1 MTSTLEP
8 ARTAPADL
16 ADRLAAL
23 ARESVQELTPHSE
36 GTNIG
41 SWIGFKHVGYLLEE
55 AVLAHLRDAGLG
67 ARHLYDEHGL
77 CVEVVDTDLRILHG
91 MHLDDR
97 VRVRVRPTVPD
108 AGPLRFALVAAVRD
122 ADGRERRLATGTLEV
137 VLRRE
142 DWTGEAAAVPPEL
155 APHAVDRI
163 GAADPDPAVTAD
175 GTLVDS
181 AAPGAD
187 PLAERLLAGRNGV
200 VWRRRVPYF
209 YCHWNERLSQTG
221 HLRLVEEVV
230 DLFLARRGISVRD
243 LLARRRW
250 IPAVPR
256 ARVRAVGE
264 ALMEEEIAV
273 VLTVDEVFKNLVFH
287 ADVAVHVLR
296 DGVPVPVATGRITHG
311 YAEVA
316 GRREWGLVELDDAV
330 VAALGGT
337 GAVPVRAGEPR

>member
-1 MTSTLEP
+1 MTSTLDP
-8 ARTAPADL
+8 ARTAPGPDDVAARLVDL
-16 ADRLAAL
+16 AV
-23 ARESVQELTPHSE
+23 ESVQELTPHSE

-55 AVLAHLRDAGLG
+55 AVLAHLRGAGLG
-67 ARHLYDEHGL
+67 ARRLYDEHGL

-108 AGPLRFALVAAVRD
+108 AGPLRFALVASAVNT
-122 ADGRERRLATGTLEV
+122 ADDGTEQERRLATGTLEV

-142 DWTGEAAAVPPEL
+142 DWTGEAAAVPDAL

-163 GAADPDPAVTAD
+163 GAPAPGPRVSGDGSLADSADP
-175 GTLVDS
+175 
-181 AAPGAD
+181 APDA
-187 PLAERLLAGRNGV
+187 LAQRLLAGRNGV

-256 ARVRAVGE
+256 ARVRVLGE

-287 ADVAVHVLR
+287 ADVEVHVLR
-296 DGVPVPVATGRITHG
+296 DGEALPVATGRITHG

-316 GRREWGLVELDDAV
+316 GRREWGLVELDDAT
-330 VAALGGT
+330 VAAIRGT
-337 GAVPVRAGEPR
+337 GAP